1 MSKWKSVLEAMKVL
15 TGVSTQHNK
24 ALRDVKDW
32 AVTIREFLY
41 VYNLY
46 GDYSLSSL
54 SKNIGDVKFDLIN
67 ITYKGRTLIKA
78 ARKIKGKQVAPLIE
92 KLDDSL
98 ENFRRVL
105 INPTLR
111 GTRLNEAVLGLR
123 MSFEEL
129 QDTLTDLD
137 YM

>member
-1 MSKWKSVLEAMKVL
+1 MVRFKALLEAMKVIA
-15 TGVSTQHNK
+15 GVSTQHNR
-24 ALRDVKDW
+24 ALRDIKDW
-32 AVTIREFLY
+32 AITIQEFLY

-46 GDYSLSSL
+46 GNYSLKSL
-54 SKNIGDVKFDLIN
+54 SQRIGDLKFDLIA
-67 ITYKGRTLIKA
+67 ITYKGRPLIKA
-78 ARKIKGKQVAPLIE
+78 ARKIKGKDVAPLIV

-105 INPTLR
+105 INPALQ
-111 GTRLNEAVLGLR
+111 GTKLNEAVLGLR